1 MHEDVLKILAR
12 RSVRSFTV
20 QPVPDETLHD
30 LLKAAMAAP
39 SAAAR
44 DPWHFIVVR
53 NPSLL
58 SRLAELLPRGAL
70 IAQAA
75 AGIVVCGDK
84 QAAHRRELSYLL
96 QDCSAAIQ
104 NLLLAASMMGLGACW
119 LGIHP
124 NRERIDGF
132 RKRLG
137 LPPPVI
143 PVAAVALGY
152 PQEQPAPRT
161 RYRADHVHR
170 ECW

>member
-12 RSVRSFTV
+12 RSVRAFTA
-20 QPVPDETLHD
+20 QPVPDATLRD
-30 LLKAAMAAP
+30 LLKAAMSAP

-53 NPSLL
+53 NPVLL
-58 SRLAELLPRGAL
+58 SRLAELLPHGTL
-70 IAQAA
+70 IAHAA

-84 QAAHRRELSYLL
+84 QAAHRQDLSYLL
-96 QDCSAAIQ
+96 QDCSAATE

-124 NRERIDGF
+124 NRERIAGF
-132 RKRLG
+132 RERLG
-137 LPPPVI
+137 LPSAII
-143 PVAAVALGY
+143 PVAAVALGF
-152 PQEQPAPRT
+152 PQERPAPRT
-161 RYRADHVHR
+161 RYRTDSVHR